1 MILGY
6 EKPVEI
12 APMSVY
18 DNDLFKTYIGALKD
32 DYDKTLAEQ
41 KDFAK
46 TVGDFYSPS
55 SIDNQAWYDMTMGP
69 IQRFLE

>member
-12 APMSVY
+12 APMSIY

-32 DYDKTLAEQ
+32 DYYNTVADQRELMKTYGNLVTSLPGAQ
-41 KDFAK
+41 
-46 TVGDFYSPS
+46 
-55 SIDNQAWYDMTMGP
+55 
-69 IQRFLE
+69 